1 MTAESWMAADAA
13 GTPLPVP
20 GVISG
25 SDALDADDTMERFAA
40 REKDAAGAVSYSIAI
55 DRDACIRCGLCVS
68 FCPTE
73 VYALEDGE
81 PRAVNP
87 QWCWGCE
94 TCSGNCPRN
103 AITIEVN
110 PESLA
115 ADDDHPR
122 ARLIDDETAATYRE
136 WAQTLRE
143 VLQLRWHPVGVR
155 LIRAGE
161 PYPEGVQIPKERMR
175 YCQSMLAARRGVSL
189 LMPANRHSCPDGT
202 SILGLTDVPPKL
214 ASGEIYLLFHKLDTR
229 EAASR
234 MVNERPMLEPHSMD
248 ATCVFPLDDPKA
260 TADVVSIVG
269 NPEQMMW
276 LSMATSYYTGHRHDF
291 HASGYNSHCVEVTLL
306 PLTTKQ
312 INISFGCYGGRAS
325 TDVGDD
331 MMMMG
336 IPIELMP
343 DIVKG
348 VRELSKRVIPQER
361 DKVYLPPMRG

>member
-1 MTAESWMAADAA
+1 MANEISQVDCCADCASAA
-13 GTPLPVP
+13 SQTSAFTGKEE
-20 GVISG
+20 
-25 SDALDADDTMERFAA
+25 A
-40 REKDAAGAVSYSIAI
+40 KAAGASYTVSVDYE
-55 DRDACIRCGLCVS
+55 ACVGCGLCES

-73 VYALEDGE
+73 VYEMQDGKPVPVHTQE
-81 PRAVNP
+81 
-87 QWCWGCE
+87 CWGCE
-94 TCSGNCPRN
+94 TCSGNCPAN
-103 AITIEVN
+103 AITVEAL
-110 PESLA
+110 PGA
-115 ADDDHPR
+115 AAFVDDHPR
-122 ARLIDDETAATYRE
+122 AKLIDEETRATYIE
-136 WAQTLRE
+136 WAKTLRE

-175 YCQSMLAARRGVSL
+175 YCQSMMAARRGVSL
-189 LMPANRHSCPDGT
+189 LMPAYRHACPDGT
-202 SILGLTDVPPKL
+202 SILGLTGVPPKL
-214 ASGEIYLLFHKLDTR
+214 ASGEIYILFHKLDTQ

-234 MVNERPMLEPHSMD
+234 MVNERPMLEPKSMD
-248 ATCVFPLDDPKA
+248 ATCVFPLDDPCA
-260 TADVVSIVG
+260 DADVVAIVG

-306 PLTTKQ
+306 PMTTKQ

-325 TDVGDD
+325 SDVGDD

-361 DKVYLPPMRG
+361 DKIYLPPMRRQA

>member
-1 MTAESWMAADAA
+1 M
-13 GTPLPVP
+13 PVP

-25 SDALDADDTMERFAA
+25 SDAFDCEDTMEEFAA
-40 REKDAAGAVSYSIAI
+40 REKAAAGAVSYSISI
-55 DRDACIRCGLCVS
+55 DRDACIRCGLCAS

-73 VYALEDGE
+73 VYAMEDGE
-81 PRAVNP
+81 PRAINP

-94 TCSGNCPRN
+94 TCSGNCPCN
-103 AITIEVN
+103 AIAIEVN
-110 PESLA
+110 PEALA

-122 ARLIDDETAATYRE
+122 VKMIDDETAATYKE
-136 WAQTLRE
+136 WAKTLRD

-214 ASGEIYLLFHKLDTR
+214 ASGEIYILFHKLDTR

-234 MVNERPMLEPHSMD
+234 MVNERPMLEPHSME

-306 PLTTKQ
+306 PMTTKQ

-348 VRELSKRVIPQER
+348 VKELSKRVIPQER

>member
-1 MTAESWMAADAA
+1 MTDQSR
-13 GTPLPVP
+13 TVP

-25 SDALDADDTMERFAA
+25 TDALNADDTMEEFAA
-40 REKDAAGAVSYSIAI
+40 REKKASGAVSYAISIN
-55 DRDACIRCGLCVS
+55 RDLCRECGLCAD

-73 VYALEDGE
+73 VYVSENGR
-81 PRAVNP
+81 PQPVNP
-87 QWCWGCE
+87 EWCWGCE
-94 TCSGNCPRN
+94 TCSGNCPVS
-103 AITIEVN
+103 AIAIEVN
-110 PESLA
+110 PEALA

-122 ARLIDDETAATYRE
+122 ARLIDDATAAQYKE
-136 WAQTLRE
+136 WARTLRE
-143 VLQLRWHPVGVR
+143 VLGLRWHPVGVR
-155 LIRAGE
+155 LIRFGE

-202 SILGLTDVPPKL
+202 SILGLTEVPPKL
-214 ASGEIYLLFHKLDTR
+214 ASGEIYLLFHKLDTQ

-234 MVNERPMLEPHSMD
+234 MVNERPMLEPHSME

-260 TADVVSIVG
+260 TADVVSVVG

-291 HASGYNSHCVEVTLL
+291 HASGYNSHCVEITLL

-343 DIVKG
+343 DVVRG

-361 DKVYLPPMRG
+361 DKIYLPPMR